1 MAEKKRDPHPTL
13 PKSTRPP
20 APPKGTREHEEWML
34 DEAVEESFPASD
46 PPEPAQPG
54 STLAIE
60 RLKEE
65 GRKTRANEKELAKKK
80 KK

>member
-1 MAEKKRDPHPTL
+1 MAQKKRDPHPTL
-13 PKSTRPP
+13 PKPPRPP
-20 APPKGTREHEEWML
+20 APPKGTGEHEEWML

-54 STLAIE
+54 SALAEE
-60 RLKEE
+60 RHKGED
-65 GRKTRANEKELAKKK
+65 RKTRPVAKGLAKKK

>member
-34 DEAVEESFPASD
+34 DEAVEESFPAS
-46 PPEPAQPG
+46 EQPG
-54 STLAIE
+54 SSLAAE
-60 RLKEE
+60 RLEEE
-65 GRKTRANEKELAKKK
+65 GRKTRLTGKELTMKKK
-80 KK
+80 K

>member
-1 MAEKKRDPHPTL
+1 MAQKKRDPHPTL
-13 PKSTRPP
+13 PKPPRPP
-20 APPKGTREHEEWML
+20 APPVGTRDHEEWML

-54 STLAIE
+54 SSLAAE

-65 GRKTRANEKELAKKK
+65 SRKTPPAAKDLAKKK